1 MDLRLRFIW
10 FITVFAGVVIL
21 FDQLFHFHTLY
32 QEKKKTYTHE
42 QNNRIKNAMYEFNM
56 KTTNSKKTG
65 NILSFSAEYNLLIYS
80 IQGKQIQYKLNIKDD
95 ISQIKIRAI
104 YDIRDSELWT
114 LNNFYQYLQAKQDSS
129 MARNLA
135 IQFFIQDS
143 TGKIK
148 DTYPKQFKKL
158 PSSFEYNEPLGYISK
173 DTLFAT
179 YHYPIMLFIQAT
191 SGQIL
196 LIILITMTLI
206 LCILNLY
213 LSFRDEKKSGE
224 YREQFIHNIVH
235 DLKRPLENQIKLCGV
250 LPDIPE
256 AERAKFLE
264 ESRTQL
270 KGMSQSINRMLL
282 QSTDAH
288 GLRLNLKEFDLREML
303 ETLTQPNRW
312 KVEEGKEFHIRLQ
325 FLSSDQMITGD
336 FDFLQAVFQNFID
349 NSLKYSGTRAEV
361 IITCADLDERNLQI
375 EIKDNGLGISPEA
388 LKHVFERYHRGDH
401 QGDKEIKGHGQG
413 LYYARMVIK
422 AHRGKIEVSSSPGQG
437 TTITVILPKNLKTQ
451 KH

>member
-1 MDLRLRFIW
+1 MDSRLRFIW
-10 FITVFAGVVIL
+10 FITVFAGIVIL
-21 FDQLFHFHTLY
+21 FEQFFHFHTLY
-32 QEKKKTYTHE
+32 QEEKKSYVHE
-42 QNNRIKNAMYEFNM
+42 QNDRIRNTIDEFNM
-56 KTTNSKKTG
+56 KVTNSKKMD
-65 NILSFSAEYNLLIYS
+65 NLLSFDADNNLLIYF
-80 IQGKQIQYKLNIKDD
+80 IEGKQIRYQLNTRDN
-95 ISQIKIRAI
+95 ISEITTRSV
-104 YDIRDSELWT
+104 YDIRHPEIWT
-114 LNNFYQYLQAKQDSS
+114 LNHFYQYLQAKQDSLV
-129 MARNLA
+129 AENIA
-135 IQFFIQDS
+135 TQFFIQDS

-148 DTYPKQFKKL
+148 DAYPKLFSKL
-158 PSSFEYNEPLGYISK
+158 PSSFEYSEPLGYISK

-179 YHYPIMLFIQAT
+179 YRYPTTLFIRTA
-191 SGQIL
+191 SGQS
-196 LIILITMTLI
+196 LIIALITIILI
-206 LCILNLY
+206 LCIVNLY

-256 AERAKFLE
+256 AKRTELLE
-264 ESRTQL
+264 ESKTQL

-288 GLRLNLKEFDLREML
+288 GLRLNLKEFDSREML

-312 KVEEGKEFHIRLQ
+312 KVDKGKEFHVQLQ
-325 FLSSDQMITGD
+325 FLSSNNMITGD

-361 IITCADLDERNLQI
+361 VITCSDLDERHLQI
-375 EIKDNGLGISPEA
+375 EVKDNGLGISPEA

-422 AHRGKIEVSSSPGQG
+422 AHRGKIDISSSPGQG
-437 TTITVILPKNLKTQ
+437 TTITVVLPKNLKTQ
-451 KH
+451 NH